1 MRFLMVLIFAFLNL
15 TAAQSHINILVYH
28 HVDESTPA
36 STSISPQKFEEH
48 LELLKRNGFNVMR
61 LDEALRNIQNGVA
74 LPDKAVALTFDDA
87 YRNVYTN
94 AFPLLKTYNF
104 PFTVFVATDAVD
116 HGRTDTATWEQLR
129 EMKNWGAVIANHSK
143 DHDYF
148 VRHRSLGTQW
158 RASVQQN
165 IEHAQQR
172 LVAELGDDT
181 PRWIAYPYGEYSK
194 ELQAL
199 IIDMGYIGFAQH
211 SGGLNAE
218 SDFTAVPRFAAAG
231 IYANPVTLLTKLNS
245 RPMPIDHFQLAD
257 MRTTDSTPTL
267 TAEITDSTDLNRNL
281 NCFVNGTWQD
291 FKWIEQNTFVVE
303 AGGELSK
310 GRHRVNCTSKSLT
323 GDYFYW
329 FSKPWLVVDSTSQ

>member
-1 MRFLMVLIFAFLNL
+1 MRFLIVCMTAFLNL

-48 LELLKRNGFNVMR
+48 LALLKNNNFSVMR
-61 LDEALRNIQNGVA
+61 LDEAISRIQNGEA
-74 LPDKAVALTFDDA
+74 LPEKAVALTFDDA

-116 HGRTDTATWEQLR
+116 QGRTDTATWEQLR
-129 EMKNWGAVIANHSK
+129 EMKKWGAIIANHSK

-148 VRHRSLGTQW
+148 VRHRSLGAQW

-165 IEHAQQR
+165 IEHAQRR
-172 LVAELGDDT
+172 LIAELGSDT
-181 PRWIAYPYGEYSK
+181 PLWIAYPYGEYSQ
-194 ELQAL
+194 ELQDL
-199 IIDMGYIGFAQH
+199 IIDMEYIGFAQH
-211 SGGLNAE
+211 SGGLNAA
-218 SDFTAVPRFAAAG
+218 SDFAAIPRFAAAG
-231 IYANPVTLLTKLNS
+231 IYANPATLLTKLNS
-245 RPMPIDHFQLAD
+245 RPMPVNHSRLAD
-257 MRTTDSTPTL
+257 MRTTDTMPIL
-267 TAEITDSTDLNRNL
+267 TAEITDSSDLNRNL

-291 FKWIEQNTFVVE
+291 FEWIDQNIFVV
-303 AGGELSK
+303 ATGTELSK
-310 GRHRVNCTSKSLT
+310 GRHRYNCTSKSLT

-329 FSKPWLVVDSTSQ
+329 FSKPWLVVENTSQ